1 MTGDQD
7 TVIDPVSP
15 SLLRQSAVA
24 TSDEGNPGPPHG
36 AAAGRPNSP
45 RQAVDSKH
53 VARSASQTPHAEVG
67 GEDAFILAWGR
78 SHAALRSKSL
88 QLGISMTLN
97 VALVAA
103 VSFLAWRNEEKV
115 PLVFVRDNLG
125 NIVQADAGPFLHAG
139 DARSEPELKGFMRRW
154 VLDAFTW
161 TPLDVEDR
169 LKACLRLVDSKAQA
183 VAKAGL
189 RLPERQAL
197 VDRGTSGRVYDDK
210 SAGREPQVVIVR
222 RSPIEVMVSFD
233 HYWLDRSG
241 AATEAGH
248 YFVRAILKEVPRS
261 SVNPN
266 GLMIADVQVSQN
278 L

>member
-1 MTGDQD
+1 MTGDEA
-7 TVIDPVSP
+7 TVVDPAP
-15 SLLRQSAVA
+15 RALLRKSARPTAGNGRSAPRVGGLGQRQGILRA
-24 TSDEGNPGPPHG
+24 SGNPKNVPTPANDG
-36 AAAGRPNSP
+36 
-45 RQAVDSKH
+45 
-53 VARSASQTPHAEVG
+53 PHAEVG

-78 SHAALRSKSL
+78 SHAALRSKGF
-88 QLGISMTLN
+88 QLGLSMALN

-103 VSFLAWRNEEKV
+103 LAFLAWRNEEKV

-125 NIVQADAGPFLHAG
+125 NIVQADAGSFLHAG

-189 RLPERQAL
+189 RLPERQGL

-210 SAGREPQVVIVR
+210 TAGREPQVVIVR

-241 AATEAGH
+241 TATEAGH
-248 YFVRAILKEVPRS
+248 FFVGTGPVLTAEGV
-261 SVNPN
+261 
-266 GLMIADVQVSQN
+266 
-278 L
+278 

>member
-1 MTGDQD
+1 MTGDEA
-7 TVIDPVSP
+7 TVVDPAP
-15 SLLRQSAVA
+15 RALLRKMAGRGAGDGRGGSRLGG
-24 TSDEGNPGPPHG
+24 SDQRQGVHRASGNPKNVP
-36 AAAGRPNSP
+36 
-45 RQAVDSKH
+45 
-53 VARSASQTPHAEVG
+53 ARADARPHAEVG

-78 SHAALRSKSL
+78 SHAALRSKGL
-88 QLGISMTLN
+88 QLGLSMVLN

-103 VSFLAWRNEEKV
+103 VAFLAWRNEEKV

-125 NIVQADAGPFLHAG
+125 NIVQADAGSFLHAG
-139 DARSEPELKGFMRRW
+139 DARSEPELKGFMRHW

-189 RLPERQAL
+189 RLPERQGL

-210 SAGREPQVVIVR
+210 AAGREPQVVIVR

-241 AATEAGH
+241 NLTEAGH
-248 YFVRAILKEVPRS
+248 FFVRAILKEVPRS
-261 SVNPN
+261 SVNPS